1 MNRRTFLTTLLAS
14 GAIPRSALGEPLP
27 SLRDLGADKGI
38 EIGAAFEPAASVS
51 ESALVDLVRTQCSL
65 ITQEYSLKRDY
76 VCGPDEWNAHHAFQ
90 AFADAHNL
98 QTHGHLLYWP
108 KDDRERSLRETLA
121 EKQRRYGAI
130 FETLVARAPNMTS
143 WDVLN
148 EVAEDA
154 ALRGFRQPT
163 IKDYTLA
170 PEDRLDFL
178 VFCLKTAR
186 ALCGPSVRLVLN
198 DYNLYCPGSVCGDKR
213 ENVLATVRALMD
225 QGAPL
230 NAVAL
235 QSHLSSSVPQEFDE
249 AAAFIE
255 AVGALGLKVHSSELD
270 MKSHAFKGADQDARD
285 QEHKAYVYEYLS
297 TVLAFLHVE
306 RITFWRLADAG
317 HELHVH
323 TGGACTTE
331 CSRPTLFDENF
342 QKKDAFD
349 AVVDALNEAPRRPGA
364 VPLERTKVP
373 QDVPF
378 PC

>member
-1 MNRRTFLTTLLAS
+1 MNRRSFVAALLAS
-14 GAIPRSALGEPLP
+14 GTIPRSVLGETLP
-27 SLRDLGADKGI
+27 SLRELGAERGI
-38 EIGAAFEPAASVS
+38 EIGAAFQPDPEKDQT
-51 ESALVDLVRTQCSL
+51 ELMNLVHKHCHL
-65 ITQEYSLKRDY
+65 ITQEYSLKRAFI
-76 VCGPDEWNAHHAFQ
+76 CKFGWGAHRAFQ
-90 AFADAHNL
+90 AFADEHNL

-108 KDDRERSLRETLA
+108 KNDRERSLRETLA
-121 EKQRRYGAI
+121 EKQRRYAAI
-130 FETLVARAPNMTS
+130 FEALVARAPNMTS

-154 ALRGFRQPT
+154 APRGFRQPT
-163 IKDYTLA
+163 IKDYTLS

-213 ENVLATVRALMD
+213 ENVLTTVRALMD
-225 QGAPL
+225 RGAPL

-255 AVGALGLKVHSSELD
+255 AVDALGLKVHISELD
-270 MKSHAFKGADQDARD
+270 MKSHDFAGDQDMRD
-285 QEHKAYVYEYLS
+285 QEHEKYVYKYLS

-317 HELHVH
+317 HELHGQ
-323 TGGACTTE
+323 TGGVCTPK
-331 CSRPTLFDENF
+331 CNRPTLFDANF
-342 QKKDAFD
+342 QKKSVFD
-349 AVVDALNEAPRRPGA
+349 AVVDALIEAPRRPGA
-364 VPLERTKVP
+364 APLERTRVS